1 MDIERIADFWIAQ
14 VVGIGPVGR
23 QVIDR
28 IFGSIKML
36 YLSSAEEVCTLVRRW
51 RISGESDYRI
61 SGNILK
67 QLADPV
73 SRIKIVD
80 EYERVLK
87 KNICFVRKC
96 DDDYPDQLRHIQVP
110 PEQLFYIG
118 RLPTADRVSVG
129 IVGAREC
136 TTYGRDMARLFGYR
150 LAEAGVVV
158 ISGMAKGV
166 DGWAHIGALEAGG
179 ETVAVLGCGVEVCYP
194 PSNEKIYE
202 KIPERGCI
210 ISEYPTRYGALASNF
225 PLRNR
230 IISGLSR
237 GILVVEARIRSG
249 SLITADA
256 ALDQGKDVFVIPGRI
271 GDVLSEGCNR
281 LIRQGAIP
289 VISPDDILEYYN
301 VRYKPDNDR
310 GMSHDEKRI
319 FDMIKDK
326 PVSLMELASKV
337 QGAYGFT
344 VKLVRKLEKDGLI
357 REISRDKYVRVVI

>member
-23 QVIDR
+23 QVIDG
-28 IFGSIKML
+28 IFGSVMML
-36 YLSSAEEVCTLVRRW
+36 FLSSADEIYTLIGRW
-51 RISGESDYRI
+51 RAGGESSYRI
-61 SGNILK
+61 TNKTLR

-118 RLPTADRVSVG
+118 RLPTAYRVSVG

-166 DGWAHIGALEAGG
+166 DGWAHMGALEAGG

-194 PSNEKIYE
+194 SSNEKIYRQ
-202 KIPERGCI
+202 IPERGCI
-210 ISEYPTRYGALASNF
+210 ISEYPTKYGAMPANF
-225 PLRNR
+225 PMRNR
-230 IISGLSR
+230 SISGLSR
-237 GILVVEARIRSG
+237 GILIVEARIRSG

-301 VRYKPDNDR
+301 VKTGPEKGR
-310 GMSHDEKRI
+310 GMGRDEKMI
-319 FDMIKDK
+319 LDLIKDK
-326 PVSLMELASKV
+326 PISLMELASKA
-337 QGAYGFT
+337 QGAYGYT

-357 REISRDKYVRVVI
+357 REISRDRYVRVEI

>member
-23 QVIDR
+23 QVIDG
-28 IFGSIKML
+28 IFGSVRLL
-36 YLSSAEEVCTLVRRW
+36 YLSSAEEVVARVYRW
-51 RISGESDYRI
+51 RAAGSSDYRI
-61 SGNILK
+61 SEK
-67 QLADPV
+67 TVRQLADPV
-73 SRIKIVD
+73 SRRGIIA
-80 EYERVLK
+80 EYDRVME
-87 KNICFVRKC
+87 KNIGFIRKC
-96 DDDYPDQLRHIQVP
+96 DKDYPKLLKYIQVP

-166 DGWAHIGALEAGG
+166 DGWAHMGALEAGG

-194 PSNEKIYE
+194 SSNEKIYRQ
-202 KIPERGCI
+202 IPERGCI
-210 ISEYPTRYGALASNF
+210 ISEYPTKYGAMPANF
-225 PLRNR
+225 PMRNR

-237 GILVVEARIRSG
+237 GILIVEARIRSG

-301 VRYKPDNDR
+301 VKTGPEKGR
-310 GMSHDEKRI
+310 GMGRDEKRI
-319 FDMIKDK
+319 LDLIKDK
-326 PVSLMELASKV
+326 PISLMELASKA
-337 QGAYGFT
+337 QGAYGYT

-357 REISRDKYVRVVI
+357 REISRDRYVRVEI